1 MILPGHIFRQK
12 IGKNNPLANEIA
24 ADNKH
29 RQKWNRTVDQVLI
42 AGGAQA
48 EVTEFKTEEITSK
61 ESESIR
67 QNGNDPK
74 QKRSKLRA
82 ITNSLKAEGRDQI
95 IMSNIGVFIQTFN
108 PIHDGH
114 ILLMNKLK
122 DKLGLDE
129 ILLVLSNISRNKYEQ
144 LPSVEDRLNMC
155 HLATKR
161 CEQFG
166 IYNSEKNSRDALR
179 AKWRKTSLHEGNW

>member
-74 QKRSKLRA
+74 LFSQIIAFA
-82 ITNSLKAEGRDQI
+82 ITVLKEFLD
-95 IMSNIGVFIQTFN
+95 
-108 PIHDGH
+108 
-114 ILLMNKLK
+114 ILM
-122 DKLGLDE
+122 
-129 ILLVLSNISRNKYEQ
+129 
-144 LPSVEDRLNMC
+144 
-155 HLATKR
+155 
-161 CEQFG
+161 
-166 IYNSEKNSRDALR
+166 
-179 AKWRKTSLHEGNW
+179 RK